1 MNDDLFTASLIVV
14 LAFAAYAL
22 FLCIWHAMDAFT
34 DKFSPSEWAF
44 DPGKPLSL
52 GRFKLPVLSV
62 LMIVGTVAFSVVL
75 GQTLLMLGVHP
86 PGK

>member
-22 FLCIWHAMDAFT
+22 FLCIWHVMDAFT

-52 GRFKLPVLSV
+52 GRFKLPVMSV

-75 GQTLLMLGVHP
+75 GQTLLMLGVHAP
-86 PGK
+86 AE